1 MYQLTKSDL
10 REPSGPEGLPAIIRA
25 SKLPDPRVLEA
36 LLKLESPEIS
46 PSAFLEA
53 ETAGYYTSALHAAIK
68 ARLPA
73 NVSMLLSHGADPNG
87 LPFECFSY
95 HSVRFLR
102 FRHPR
107 WSTGMFPV
115 VPSRED
121 ALAVLPHPQTDPLTE
136 EEIDDRRTTRARFW
150 AESSMPLFGPSYE
163 AMTALESA
171 AAIGDIQILEELLN
185 AGADT
190 AAWKWEHPYKSIPSE
205 ASVSYLSIL
214 TPLHRAVEANQLVMI
229 NHLLD
234 LKFAPNNFP
243 LASIT
248 CALSPAM
255 TAIASL
261 NLPAYRLLAPH
272 TDLTLT
278 TPIYNIHILHL
289 AAATLSL
296 DIFLQ
301 VGKTIPLD
309 TAPPTALLHTVL
321 HIVCLPLND
330 SYINHHSA
338 KCHASIHELR
348 CLDRNTQNQ
357 TLHPHPP
364 PNQLL
369 RRRPNSSLSTPSPPS
384 LSSDHP
390 AQTALLLHL
399 LRHTSIPLSTQD
411 IHGNTPLHYL
421 AGHRIVNTELLQIL
435 LSEDNGFG
443 GESVWAGSRNRWG
456 FTPQELFEEGDKV
469 KGSEEL
475 YMPFWRDQM
484 GYWRGSTWVN
494 LLQDGKVTEG

>member
-1 MYQLTKSDL
+1 MYELTKSDL

-36 LLKLESPEIS
+36 LLKLDTPGIC
-46 PSAFLEA
+46 PSSFLEA

-73 NVSMLLSHGADPNG
+73 NVSLLLSHGADPNG
-87 LPFECFSY
+87 LPLECFSY
-95 HSVRFLR
+95 HSVGFLR

-107 WSTGMFPV
+107 WSATTFPV
-115 VPSRED
+115 VPPRED

-136 EEIDDRRTTRARFW
+136 EEIDARRTTRARFW
-150 AESSMPLFGPSYE
+150 AEPSMPVFGPGCE

-171 AAIGDIQILEELLN
+171 AAIGDVQIFDDLLD

-190 AAWKWEHPYKSIPSE
+190 AAWKSEYPYKSIPSE
-205 ASVSYLSIL
+205 PSVSYLSIL
-214 TPLHRAVEANQLVMI
+214 TPLHRAVEANQLIMI
-229 NHLLD
+229 HHLLD
-234 LKFAPNNFP
+234 LKFSPNNFP

-255 TAIASL
+255 TAIAGL
-261 NLPAYRLLAPH
+261 NLPAYHLLAPH
-272 TDLTLT
+272 TDPTLT

-301 VGKTIPLD
+301 VAKTIPLD
-309 TAPPTALLHTVL
+309 TAPPTALLHTLL

-330 SYINHHSA
+330 NYINHHSA

-369 RRRPNSSLSTPSPPS
+369 RRRPNPSLSTPSLPS

-399 LRHTSIPLSTQD
+399 LRHTSTPLSAQD
-411 IHGNTPLHYL
+411 THGNTPLHYL
-421 AGHRIVNTELLQIL
+421 AGHRIVNTKLLQIL
-435 LSEDNGFG
+435 LNENNSFG
-443 GESVWAGSRNRWG
+443 GPSVWTGSRNRWG
-456 FTPQELFEEGDKV
+456 FTPKELFEEGDEV

-475 YMPFWRDQM
+475 YMPFWRDRM
-484 GYWRGSTWVN
+484 GYWRGGNWVD
-494 LLQDGKVTEG
+494 LLQDGKATER